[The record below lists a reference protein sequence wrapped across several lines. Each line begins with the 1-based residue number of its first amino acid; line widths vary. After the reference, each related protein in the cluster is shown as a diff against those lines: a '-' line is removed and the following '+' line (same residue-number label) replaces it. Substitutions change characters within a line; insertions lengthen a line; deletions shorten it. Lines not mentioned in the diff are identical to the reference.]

1 VEFDLT
7 TVLLEAAN
15 FLVLV
20 WLLKRF
26 LYRPIMDV
34 IERRRADSEKMLADA
49 EKERRDAEALKEEY
63 AARLAEAGRQ
73 RDLALA
79 QLEREIGEER
89 ARRLAAVKA
98 EADGDRER
106 RRMLAAQE
114 AERHEAALER
124 QALTIAARFA
134 SRFLERLADPALEAK
149 LVDMALAELSDLPA
163 DRLAV
168 VGAALRE
175 TEDAVEVVTAHPL
188 DAARQSAL
196 AARLDALAGRALTP
210 AFREDA
216 ALKSGLRVTAGAWVL
231 MANLRDEL
239 EFFTEP
245 LAHGG

>member
-7 TVLLEAAN
+7 TVVLEAAN

-26 LYRPIMDV
+26 LYRPIMAV
-34 IERRRADSEKMLADA
+34 IEKRRADSEKMLADA

-106 RRMLAAQE
+106 RRM
-114 AERHEAALER
+114 
-124 QALTIAARFA
+124 
-134 SRFLERLADPALEAK
+134 
-149 LVDMALAELSDLPA
+149 ELLLDS
-163 DRLAV
+163 
-168 VGAALRE
+168 LRE
-175 TEDAVEVVTAHPL
+175 IRTRPMVRP
-188 DAARQSAL
+188 R
-196 AARLDALAGRALTP
+196 P
-210 AFREDA
+210 
-216 ALKSGLRVTAGAWVL
+216 
-231 MANLRDEL
+231 
-239 EFFTEP
+239 
-245 LAHGG
+245 